1 MNIAKKLNNMVISPR
16 LENSGLQVVL
26 KRRKPVKMRIKG
38 NRYYGYTTVTDP
50 LTGKKHQIEFSLDAY
65 VGDRDTA
72 LENLGEKLG
81 GIRKGELPNLSNS
94 KFKLIAE
101 NWKKNPVCA
110 KGIPHGS
117 IDNFRLLDRTVSI
130 YFGNFKINKITQE
143 EVRKYLE
150 HRKSKGIMEGTLRK
164 ETRVLKWVMLS
175 VSPSWVLP
183 GWKAEKEKRK
193 KVSDP
198 TAAEVAQMIQ
208 AIKDCSSRYGVQYQD
223 IASVM
228 AYTGLD
234 TSDALRLNRE
244 SLVGR
249 CIEGER
255 GKTGKPFRVGI
266 TSGLEAILARL
277 TKIVTLDPSIPFF
290 DVPSA
295 DAVSQAI
302 KRAFVIIGC
311 EQYHAK
317 SLRDYYAGQLFD
329 QKESDN
335 FIQDSLGQ
343 ERGSK
348 QTQRYT
354 FAKEQRLVEV
364 AAKMPDLGLL
374 GSAKK
379 EGAA

>member
-1 MNIAKKLNNMVISPR
+1 
-16 LENSGLQVVL
+16 
-26 KRRKPVKMRIKG
+26 MRIKG
-38 NRYYGYTTVTDP
+38 NRIYGYTTVTDP
-50 LTGKKHQIEFSLDAY
+50 STGKNRQIEFSLDCY
-65 VGDRDTA
+65 VGENNKA
-72 LENLGEKLG
+72 LMNLGKKLAE
-81 GIRKGELPNLSNS
+81 IERGELPNLSNS

-110 KGIPHGS
+110 TGIPHGS
-117 IDNFRLLDRTVSI
+117 VDNFRLLDRTVSI
-130 YFGNFKINKITQE
+130 YFGDFKINKITQE

-150 HRKSKGIMEGTLRK
+150 YRKSKGIKESTLRK

-175 VSPSWVLP
+175 VSPSWILP

-198 TAAEVAQMIQ
+198 TPEEVAQMI
-208 AIKDCSSRYGVQYQD
+208 AAVEGCSAMYGGQYQD

-234 TSDALRLNRE
+234 ISDALRLKRE
-244 SLVGR
+244 SLVGK

-255 GKTGKPFRVGI
+255 GKTGKTFRVGI
-266 TSGLEAILARL
+266 TPALEAILARL
-277 TKIVTLDPSIPFF
+277 TKIVTLDTSVLFF

-295 DAVSQAI
+295 DAVGQAI
-302 KRAFVIIGC
+302 KRAFVAIGC
-311 EQYHAK
+311 SQYHAK
-317 SLRDYYAGQLFD
+317 SLRDYYASQLFD

-354 FAKEQRLVEV
+354 FAKEQRLVDV
-364 AAKMPDLGLL
+364 ADKMPDLRLL
-374 GSAKK
+374 GPAKK
-379 EGAA
+379 EGSA